1 MRILTPRATLFVAIL
16 FSLTFLSA
24 LAQQSGEKPRPSP
37 PAEAKVQLGKGTIT
51 VKYGAPSVRSRK
63 IMGELVA
70 YGKVWRTGA
79 NEATSFVT
87 TTDLQIGDKSVPAG
101 NYTLYTLP
109 AADTWKLIINKQTG
123 QWGTV
128 YNEDQDLV
136 RVDMMK
142 KTLSSPQEKM
152 SISFENTSGNST
164 ELHVRWETTDAY
176 VKLTAK

>member
-1 MRILTPRATLFVAIL
+1 MRILIWRASLIVAVL
-16 FSLTFLSA
+16 FSLMSISA
-24 LAQQSGEKPRPSP
+24 LAQQSDKPRPSP

-51 VKYGAPSVRSRK
+51 VKYGAPSMRSRK
-63 IMGELVA
+63 IMGELVP

-87 TTDLQIGDKSVPAG
+87 TTNLQIGDKSVPAG

-128 YNEDQDLV
+128 YNEDQDLL

-142 KTLSSPQEKM
+142 KALSSPQEKM

-176 VKLTAK
+176 VKLMAK